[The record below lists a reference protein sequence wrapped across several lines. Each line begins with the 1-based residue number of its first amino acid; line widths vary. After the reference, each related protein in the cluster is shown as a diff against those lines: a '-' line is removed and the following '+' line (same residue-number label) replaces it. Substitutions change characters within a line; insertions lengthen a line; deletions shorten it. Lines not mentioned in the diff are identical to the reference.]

1 MPTYQRIVVKTP
13 GGPDALEVI
22 TEEIPAPEPDEIR
35 VRVQAAGV
43 ARPDVY
49 FRTGVMVPPDI
60 YPMTPGYDVAG
71 IVDAVGAEVT
81 RFEVGQAVAGV
92 TGGAGGYAEVLCHK
106 AFNFVPL
113 PEGVDP
119 ADAVCVGLNGVMAY
133 QMLHRKAHAQ
143 AGEAILIHGAAGG
156 IGHIMA
162 QLGKLAGLTV
172 YGTASTTKQ
181 ATLHALGVE
190 SIDYTTEDFVE
201 RVKALTTD
209 GVDVVLDGIGGNAQ
223 WDRSFQCLRFGGRL
237 VVYGYMSIIPQGVPD
252 QARMDETM
260 QHSIDWNM
268 MKLWG
273 ECISIEP
280 YSFAAQRWHH
290 REQYRED
297 LGRLLS
303 LVAEGSLKPLV
314 GAMLP
319 LSQAAQAHELLN
331 ASAVAGKIVLVS

>member
-81 RFEVGQAVAGV
+81 RFQVGQAVAGV
-92 TGGAGGYAEVLCHK
+92 TGGAGGYAEMLCHK
-106 AFNFVPL
+106 AFNFVAL

-119 ADAVCVGLNGVMAY
+119 VDAVCVGLNGVMAH
-133 QMLHRKAHAQ
+133 QMLHRKAHAE

-162 QLGKLAGLTV
+162 GLGKLAGLTV

-181 ATLHALGVE
+181 ATLHRLGVE
-190 SIDYTTEDFVE
+190 PIDYTTEDFVE
-201 RVKALTTD
+201 RVKALATD

-237 VVYGYMSIIPQGVPD
+237 VVYGYMSIIPEGVPD

-260 QHSIDWNM
+260 PHSIDWNM

-273 ECISIEP
+273 ECISIVP
-280 YSFAAQRWHH
+280 YSFATQRWHH
-290 REQYRED
+290 RE
-297 LGRLLS
+297 
-303 LVAEGSLKPLV
+303 
-314 GAMLP
+314 
-319 LSQAAQAHELLN
+319 
-331 ASAVAGKIVLVS
+331 